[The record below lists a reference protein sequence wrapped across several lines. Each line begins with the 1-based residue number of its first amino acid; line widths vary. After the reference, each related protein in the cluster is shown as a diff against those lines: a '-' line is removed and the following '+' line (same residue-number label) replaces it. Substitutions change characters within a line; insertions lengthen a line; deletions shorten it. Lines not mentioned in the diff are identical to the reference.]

1 MVKKRSILHVVNIS
15 FVLPYFIGEQFNY
28 FSQAGYELHVACTPS
43 LHLKNYAKEKNI
55 QTLEIPITRQ
65 IRLFKDFYA
74 IYKLIQY
81 IKLNNIDIVIGH
93 TPKGGLLAMISAFIT
108 RKRVRIYFR
117 HGLMY
122 ENSKGLKKYFLILIE
137 KLTGILANKVICVS
151 QSVLNESN
159 NKNLSRISKNIL
171 LANGTCN
178 GVDTLNKFNINKID
192 TEQIIQLRKSLNIKS
207 DDLVLGYVGRMVK
220 DKGIIELLDSW
231 EILKYKYPRLKLLLV
246 GPFEERDS
254 ISDIYKNII
263 QSDSA
268 ILYLGQSEE
277 TNIYYAIIDVFL
289 LLSHR
294 EGFPTVVLEASSMG
308 IPIVTT
314 KCTGCIDSIIPGNTG
329 LFTDLN
335 INSIVNNVSIYI
347 DNSSLRKKHGENGRY
362 FVINNF
368 QQEIVW
374 EALKNVIE
382 KF

>member
-43 LHLKNYAKEKNI
+43 LHLKNFAKEKNI

>member
-93 TPKGGLLAMISAFIT
+93 TPKGGLLAMLSAFIT

-122 ENSKGLKKYFLILIE
+122 ETSKGLKKYILILIE

-207 DDLVLGYVGRMVK
+207 DDLILGYVGRMVK

-254 ISDIYKNII
+254 ISDTYKNII

>member
-43 LHLKNYAKEKNI
+43 LHLKNFAKEKNI

-93 TPKGGLLAMISAFIT
+93 TPKGGLLAMLSAFIT

-122 ENSKGLKKYFLILIE
+122 ETSKGLKKYFLILIE

-207 DDLVLGYVGRMVK
+207 DDLILGYVGRMVK

-254 ISDIYKNII
+254 ISDTYKNII

-277 TNIYYAIIDVFL
+277 TNIYYAIIDIFL

>member
-43 LHLKNYAKEKNI
+43 LHLKNFAKEKNI

-93 TPKGGLLAMISAFIT
+93 TPKGGLLAMLSAFIT

-122 ENSKGLKKYFLILIE
+122 ETSKGLKKYFLILIE
-137 KLTGILANKVICVS
+137 ILTGILANKVICVS

-207 DDLVLGYVGRMVK
+207 DDLILGYVGRMVK

-254 ISDIYKNII
+254 ISDTYKNII

-277 TNIYYAIIDVFL
+277 TNIYYAIIDIFL